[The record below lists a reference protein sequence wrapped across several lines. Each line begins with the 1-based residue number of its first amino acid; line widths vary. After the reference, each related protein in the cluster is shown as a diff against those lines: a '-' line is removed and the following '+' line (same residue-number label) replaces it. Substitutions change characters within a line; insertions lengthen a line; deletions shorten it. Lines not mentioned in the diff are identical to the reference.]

1 MDTTEEI
8 KLDGYR
14 LEVVQVLAEQLS
26 IPGGRTS

>member
-14 LEVVQVLAEQLS
+14 LEVIQVLAEQLS